1 MISVGAVYD
10 ASFGTANF
18 CISAASCAPRIA
30 NFGCPTGFSAAD
42 ATAADRVTSY
52 SNTAPFLGLFA
63 PANQCFTLD
72 ISGTAGYSV
81 DDYTTSFGGTSAA
94 CPYTAGAVAAL
105 QSAAKALTGSF
116 LSPADIRI
124 RLQSTGDPLTDTKV
138 PITQARVNLG
148 HAIDTL
154 PTGGQAFRIHN
165 DGPGTLTVNSIAPRT
180 SSPWLSV
187 VPTGPF
193 DIMPGSYVTV
203 HVDVNFSVAPSGEST
218 VRLLVASTDPDE
230 NPYPEGIFVVVRR
243 TLTQVTVA
251 ATDATAGE
259 PNSSQ
264 DTGTF
269 TFSRTGSTAAALT
282 VNYAVGGTA
291 TSGTDFNSLG
301 TAVSFAAG
309 SATKTKL
316 LNVLDDAAVEGNESV
331 VLTLAGGSGYTVGSA
346 ASATVMIHDDDQA
359 AAVVTVAAT
368 DATAGEP
375 DSGQGTGTFTFSRT
389 GSTAAA
395 LTVNFRVAGTAGSET
410 DYNSIGTDVRFA
422 AGAATATKTVRVI
435 NDEALEEAESVT
447 VRLTSG
453 SGYTIGSP
461 SLASVM
467 IQDDDAAAAVVTVA
481 ATDATAGEPNSGQ
494 GTGTF
499 TFSRTGSMAAA
510 LTVNFRVAGTAGSET
525 DYNSIG
531 TDVRFA
537 AGAAT
542 ATKTVRAIDD
552 EALEEAES
560 VTVRLTSGSGYT
572 IGSSSLATVMIQD
585 DDAAA
590 AVVTVTATDATAGEP
605 DSSQGTGTF
614 TFSRTG
620 STAAAL
626 TVNFRVA
633 GTASSETDYNSIG
646 TDLRFA
652 AGVATATK
660 TVRVINDEALEEAET
675 VTVRLTNG
683 GGYTIGSSS
692 SATVRI
698 QDDDV
703 SPVTTLGLRNRVNVV
718 IKGGAFG
725 DQGIA
730 LQFAGVVAKRC
741 VIESSPDL
749 MSWSPVSTN
758 ATHDQVI
765 DLYDPNMGR
774 ASQQFYRLVPVT
786 DRSDGH
792 SLHRLLDQKCPA
804 FGSGEEVH

>member
-1 MISVGAVYD
+1 MTHQNDDPNHPIMVISTSFGGGRFFSSCDSATPAMTMAANNAVAAGITVLASSGNNGYCDSMGWPACISSVISVGAVYD

-316 LNVLDDAAVEGNESV
+316 LNVLDDAAVEGKESV

-389 GSTAAA
+389 GST
-395 LTVNFRVAGTAGSET
+395 
-410 DYNSIGTDVRFA
+410 
-422 AGAATATKTVRVI
+422 
-435 NDEALEEAESVT
+435 
-447 VRLTSG
+447 
-453 SGYTIGSP
+453 
-461 SLASVM
+461 
-467 IQDDDAAAAVVTVA
+467 
-481 ATDATAGEPNSGQ
+481 
-494 GTGTF
+494 
-499 TFSRTGSMAAA
+499 AAA